1 MNITICGIYEVSEYI
16 DEVDCAISI
25 VDPGYD
31 FIRPAELYQLG
42 EWLLELEFD
51 DTWLEVS
58 KFDDVFAHEDDIYA
72 VIDFVEKCLQ
82 NGKEYLLIHCHQG
95 ISRSTAIAV
104 AVYAYLGESCP
115 YERVLKERY
124 EARPNPY
131 ILELAAEILDVTLQ
145 G

>member
-1 MNITICGIYEVSEYI
+1 MNVIICGVYEVSEYI
-16 DEVDCAISI
+16 KEADCAISI
-25 VDPGYD
+25 VDPGFD
-31 FIRPAELYQLG
+31 FTRPTELYRLD

-58 KFDDVFAHEDDIYA
+58 KFDDIYAREDDIYS

-82 NGKEYLLIHCHQG
+82 DGKESLLIHCHQG

-104 AVYAYLGESCP
+104 AVYAYLEEPCP
-115 YERVLKERY
+115 YERVLRERY

-131 ILELAAEILDVTLQ
+131 ILELVAEILELEL
-145 G
+145 